1 MGKPEKL
8 LASGTQ
14 DKDKNNTHN
23 TICVG
28 NHYTQKTTNNI
39 KHEPSYKQLEV
50 RTNRILFLL
59 QIKHMFTMSQRVENK
74 GLNVAQMFSSVLP
87 TSLLF

>member
-28 NHYTQKTTNNI
+28 NHYTQINTNNI
-39 KHEPSYKQLEV
+39 RHEPSYKQLEV
-50 RTNRILFLL
+50 RTNQTLLLL
-59 QIKHMFTMSQRVENK
+59 QIIHDDTMCRKQAMICCSDGQFGSPDV
-74 GLNVAQMFSSVLP
+74 VS
-87 TSLLF
+87 